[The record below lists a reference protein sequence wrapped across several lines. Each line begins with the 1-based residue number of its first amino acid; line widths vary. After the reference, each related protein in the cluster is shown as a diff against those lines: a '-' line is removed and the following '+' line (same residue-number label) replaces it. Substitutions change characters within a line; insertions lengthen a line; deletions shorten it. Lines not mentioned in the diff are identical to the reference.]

1 MTRPLS
7 LHEAGDPLYEALA
20 DEERHDHERA
30 RARGVRL
37 LGIAETIVDRL
48 VGDGV
53 VSADER
59 LYVPI
64 CSVLA
69 DCLYGNLA
77 IDIPSRPRGRV

>member
-1 MTRPLS
+1 MTRPNYY
-7 LHEAGDPLYEALA
+7 EAGDPLYEALSA
-20 DEERHDHERA
+20 EERADHQKA
-30 RARGVRL
+30 RARGERL
-37 LGIAETIVDRL
+37 RTIAETIVDRL

-77 IDIPSRPRGRV
+77 IEIPTRPRGRV